1 MSTPKRTPGNVAKP
15 KGQAMAPEVPEVLPP
30 DGWVKDSP
38 FGFLRY
44 EGGDLARLGDVQ
56 AWLEEV
62 KGFDCSQSMAELIKR
77 MPEDVMGCLYFIYPP
92 GDNGKPLN
100 AQLMP
105 PDSTF
110 SHGGGALPKPVWKS
124 EERHARTLAMFHA
137 SRAEP
142 PKKTGRAALVDRL
155 EYAVRVQQ
163 MGRDDP
169 MNNPES
175 HAARLA
181 VPMAKAYQWWG
192 YGQQA
197 APAGADTET
206 GGEPDVSTWAK
217 VVAVYRDRPGVWTD
231 EMCKTAAREEKR
243 RKDRHEA
250 GVRIAMGAEL
260 VNPDPEK
267 DGLTAKTI
275 GGVVARGNKLIAD
288 EQATAEA
295 AKAEAE
301 KNRTLENRRN
311 SGGF

>member
-1 MSTPKRTPGNVAKP
+1 MSKSKTIPATGKIAV
-15 KGQAMAPEVPEVLPP
+15 QAMRPDSDDVEPP
-30 DGWVKDSP
+30 NEWVKGTP
-38 FGFLRY
+38 FGFLASSAAKA
-44 EGGDLARLGDVQ
+44 GNLARLGDVLF
-56 AWLEEV
+56 WLADRRGLPVAEAARV
-62 KGFDCSQSMAELIKR
+62 LSDGLPDDVMSHVYQVRASDFAEL
-77 MPEDVMGCLYFIYPP
+77 VP
-92 GDNGKPLN
+92 GDCMFGLATLEAK
-100 AQLMP
+100 
-105 PDSTF
+105 
-110 SHGGGALPKPVWKS
+110 
-124 EERHARTLAMFHA
+124 ARNDQA
-137 SRAEP
+137 
-142 PKKTGRAALVDRL
+142 RAAAAQASAFRG
-155 EYAVRVQQ
+155 YVRTIGPASEP
-163 MGRDDP
+163 GRPALLACLASWSAGAARADKHP
-169 MNNPES
+169 ANNVRTVG
-175 HAARLA
+175 ARLA
-181 VPMAKAYQWWG
+181 VPIAKAYRWWG

-275 GGVVARGNKLIAD
+275 GGVVARGNKLIA
-288 EQATAEA
+288 EEKATAEA

-301 KNRTLENRRN
+301 KNLTLEKRRN